1 MGKFKEIDLFCQNE
15 DRDGLIE
22 FLAEHGINNPHKQAN
37 IYLEEYRMNKTNK
50 MEERIKKQSILDK
63 ILEIMSDRISS
74 LNERA
79 DVLSSRIDIVNERID
94 NILEYLEKHA
104 GGK

>member
-1 MGKFKEIDLFCQNE
+1 MGKFKEIDLFCRNE

-22 FLAEHGINNPHKQAN
+22 FLAEHGITNPHKQAN
-37 IYLEEYRMNKTNK
+37 IYLEEYRMNKTVK
-50 MEERIKKQSILDK
+50 IEEETKKKPILDK
-63 ILEIMSDRISS
+63 ILELMSERIST

-79 DVLSSRIDIVNERID
+79 DVLSSRIDIVNQRVD
-94 NILEYLEKHA
+94 NIIEWFDKS

>member
-50 MEERIKKQSILDK
+50 MEERIKKQSVIDK
-63 ILEIMSDRISS
+63 ILEIMSERIST

-79 DVLSSRIDIVNERID
+79 DVLSSRIDVVNERVD
-94 NILEYLEKHA
+94 NIIEYFEKIS

>member
-15 DRDGLIE
+15 DRDGLIG

-37 IYLEEYRMNKTNK
+37 IYLEEYRMNKTDK
-50 MEERIKKQSILDK
+50 IEEEIKEKSILDK

-94 NILEYLEKHA
+94 NILEYLEKYA